1 MNLDTK
7 KALFVLLYRMASSDN
22 TLHPN
27 ERRFIQEIM
36 LQFPEVDIST
46 LSEDIVLPE
55 DEQSRMNL
63 LYYLYFLMKADGKI
77 KFQETELVYKFGV
90 DLGCRPEMMD
100 KLTKLFIKYQDQE
113 IPEEEMLEI
122 IKSYLN

>member
-7 KALFVLLYRMASSDN
+7 KALFVLLYRMASSDD

-27 ERRFIQEIM
+27 ERLFIQNTM

-46 LSEDIVLPE
+46 LSEDVVLPE
-55 DEQSRMNL
+55 DEQSRMNI

-77 KFQETELVYKFGV
+77 LTQETELVNKLGV
-90 DLGCRPEMMD
+90 ELGFRPEMMN
-100 KLTKLFIKYQDQE
+100 KLTKLFIKYQNQE
-113 IPEEEMLEI
+113 IPEDEMLEI